1 MNTIIRLVIMAVF
14 VLNIFGAGKIY
25 AQQKKDS
32 LKFENYDL
40 KEFYGPGKGDGA
52 LVFLGES
59 PMNEATVQVF
69 PDGKIKVY
77 HAPDRYSNKVMS
89 MESEDGGFT
98 WSQSKVIFEDS
109 IIWQYPRRTLID
121 QKGNIHLLVFQEP
134 NLDVYHTATS
144 DGGETWKPL
153 QKIADGRIGA
163 IRGFIQT
170 NSGRLIFGYHRHKWE
185 RKPPYGGCYISFV
198 YSDDN
203 GKTWTDT
210 KSQIVAPVFENYTGN
225 NYGAVEPNL
234 VQLSDGRLWM
244 VCRTQNGWQYQSFSD
259 DEGERWSKGEPSIFH
274 SSNSPADLLKLPDG
288 RIAITWCN
296 TGDTDLKTFGRIYT
310 HRDVLHMA
318 ISDNDGKSWKGF
330 REVFRIPSRNDQND
344 MPGGDSGV
352 AYPNTAFTKDGKIIL
367 VTGQGEHGGGKA
379 MFRISPEWLTETSQ
393 EDDFANGLEKW
404 SCYTFK
410 ELSKKPGR
418 MLGPELLQA
427 EGAKG
432 GKILHV
438 RKADS
443 AIFGDGAVWNFP
455 MGRKGEL
462 TMKVKIPKGS
472 AGTAISL
479 SDHHR
484 HPNDPDGE
492 QKAMFTIDSRE
503 FGNAQWQTVTL
514 KWNLEKQNCD
524 LLIDEKLNSKIS
536 LKNRTESG
544 ISYLR
549 FRSLADKNAI
559 DNEGILI
566 DWVKVMVEN

>member
-1 MNTIIRLVIMAVF
+1 
-14 VLNIFGAGKIY
+14 
-25 AQQKKDS
+25 
-32 LKFENYDL
+32 
-40 KEFYGPGKGDGA
+40 
-52 LVFLGES
+52 
-59 PMNEATVQVF
+59 
-69 PDGKIKVY
+69 
-77 HAPDRYSNKVMS
+77 
-89 MESEDGGFT
+89 
-98 WSQSKVIFEDS
+98 
-109 IIWQYPRRTLID
+109 
-121 QKGNIHLLVFQEP
+121 
-134 NLDVYHTATS
+134 
-144 DGGETWKPL
+144 
-153 QKIADGRIGA
+153 
-163 IRGFIQT
+163 
-170 NSGRLIFGYHRHKWE
+170 
-185 RKPPYGGCYISFV
+185 
-198 YSDDN
+198 
-203 GKTWTDT
+203 
-210 KSQIVAPVFENYTGN
+210 
-225 NYGAVEPNL
+225 
-234 VQLSDGRLWM
+234 
-244 VCRTQNGWQYQSFSD
+244 
-259 DEGERWSKGEPSIFH
+259 
-274 SSNSPADLLKLPDG
+274 
-288 RIAITWCN
+288 
-296 TGDTDLKTFGRIYT
+296 
-310 HRDVLHMA
+310 
-318 ISDNDGKSWKGF
+318 
-330 REVFRIPSRNDQND
+330 
-344 MPGGDSGV
+344 
-352 AYPNTAFTKDGKIIL
+352 L